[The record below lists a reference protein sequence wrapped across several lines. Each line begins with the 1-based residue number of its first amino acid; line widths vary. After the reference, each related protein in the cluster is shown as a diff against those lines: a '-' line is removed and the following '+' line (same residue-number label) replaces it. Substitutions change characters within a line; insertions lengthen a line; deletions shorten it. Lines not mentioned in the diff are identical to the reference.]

1 MRKSIVMANW
11 KSNGTFAQ
19 AKDLCEKISQHYA
32 NNELNVDV
40 VVCVPFPYLTYV
52 QNVVTSAGVSVG
64 AENLSQYGNGAYTGE
79 VSANMLQDLDIPYVI
94 IGHSERR
101 SLFAETDQVVQQKAS
116 QALEA
121 GLKAVLCVGET
132 LDERQNGQV
141 EEVITRQVNA
151 VLSKISQA
159 KQANIIIAYEPV
171 WAIGTGLAATP
182 EQVNEVHLLIRNVVS
197 KINPNLENTIRIIYG
212 GSVNSGNAAELF
224 KLPDVD
230 GGLIGGA
237 SLKPNDFNQIITQ
250 ADN

>member
-1 MRKSIVMANW
+1 V
-11 KSNGTFAQ
+11 
-19 AKDLCEKISQHYA
+19 
-32 NNELNVDV
+32 
-40 VVCVPFPYLTYV
+40 
-52 QNVVTSAGVSVG
+52 
-64 AENLSQYGNGAYTGE
+64 
-79 VSANMLQDLDIPYVI
+79 
-94 IGHSERR
+94 
-101 SLFAETDQVVQQKAS
+101 S

-151 VLSKISQA
+151 VLSKISQS